1 MSIDLD
7 EIIKALAHPV
17 RRDILNWLKD
27 PKVQFPEQ
35 VHNHEYGICA
45 GQIDQRCGLSQS
57 TVSAH
62 LATLQRAGL
71 ISSQKAGQWHF
82 FRRNEDVIQA
92 FIQAITEELSP
103 PLAFAIGTTEFVI
116 MGLLPDVAADLGVS
130 IPGAGWLVTGYAL
143 GVAIGAPFMA
153 LATAKLPR
161 KAALVALMGIFIVGN
176 LLCALASDYNV
187 LMFARVVTALCH
199 GAFFGIG
206 SVVAANLVPANKR
219 ASAVALMFT
228 GLTLANVLGVPLGTA
243 LGQEAGWRSTFWAVT
258 VIGVI
263 ALIGLIRFLPAKRD
277 EEKLDMRAELA
288 ALKGAGIWLSL
299 SMTALF
305 AASMFTLFTYV
316 APLLGDV
323 TGVSPKGVTWTLL
336 LIGLGLTV
344 GNIIGGKLAD
354 KRLAATLIG
363 VFISM
368 AVVSTALTWTS
379 VAIIPTEITLFLWA
393 TASFAAVPALQIN
406 VVTFGKAAP
415 NLVSTLNIGAFNIG
429 NALGAWVGGS
439 VIAHGFG
446 LTSVPLAAAALAILA
461 LVVTLITFR
470 QSADADLAPA
480 TH

>member
-1 MSIDLD
+1 MPLSLLIL
-7 EIIKALAHPV
+7 AL
-17 RRDILNWLKD
+17 
-27 PKVQFPEQ
+27 
-35 VHNHEYGICA
+35 
-45 GQIDQRCGLSQS
+45 S
-57 TVSAH
+57 
-62 LATLQRAGL
+62 
-71 ISSQKAGQWHF
+71 
-82 FRRNEDVIQA
+82 
-92 FIQAITEELSP
+92 
-103 PLAFAIGTTEFVI
+103 AFAIGTTEFVI

-161 KAALVALMGIFIVGN
+161 KAALVALMGIFIIGN

-243 LGQEAGWRSTFWAVT
+243 LGQQAGWRSTFWAVT

-288 ALKGAGIWLSL
+288 VLKGAGIWLSL

-379 VAIIPTEITLFLWA
+379 VAVIPTEITLFLWA
-393 TASFAAVPALQIN
+393 TASFAAVPALQI
-406 VVTFGKAAP
+406 
-415 NLVSTLNIGAFNIG
+415 LL
-429 NALGAWVGGS
+429 
-439 VIAHGFG
+439 
-446 LTSVPLAAAALAILA
+446 
-461 LVVTLITFR
+461 
-470 QSADADLAPA
+470 
-480 TH
+480 

>member
-1 MSIDLD
+1 MPLSLLIL
-7 EIIKALAHPV
+7 AL
-17 RRDILNWLKD
+17 
-27 PKVQFPEQ
+27 
-35 VHNHEYGICA
+35 
-45 GQIDQRCGLSQS
+45 S
-57 TVSAH
+57 
-62 LATLQRAGL
+62 
-71 ISSQKAGQWHF
+71 
-82 FRRNEDVIQA
+82 
-92 FIQAITEELSP
+92 
-103 PLAFAIGTTEFVI
+103 AFAIGTTEFVI

-161 KAALVALMGIFIVGN
+161 KAALVALMGIFIIGN

-228 GLTLANVLGVPLGTA
+228 GLTLANVLGVPLGT
-243 LGQEAGWRSTFWAVT
+243 GWRSTFFAVT

-277 EEKLDMRAELA
+277 EEKLDMRAELK

-299 SMTALF
+299 TMTALF
-305 AASMFTLFTYV
+305 SASMFTLFTYV

-368 AVVSTALTWTS
+368 AVVSTVLTWTS
-379 VAIIPTEITLFLWA
+379 IAVIPTEITLFLWA

-446 LTSVPLAAAALAILA
+446 LTSVPLAAAALAVLA
-461 LVVTLITFR
+461 LLVTLITFR
-470 QSADADLAPA
+470 QSGDADLAPA
-480 TH
+480 TN